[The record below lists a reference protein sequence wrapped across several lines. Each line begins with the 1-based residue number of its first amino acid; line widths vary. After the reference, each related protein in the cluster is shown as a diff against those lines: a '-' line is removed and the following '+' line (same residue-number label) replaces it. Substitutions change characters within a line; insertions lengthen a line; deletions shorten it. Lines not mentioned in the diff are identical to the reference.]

1 MSIITWVRRQCNG
14 IRDGPA
20 NRLRFWICY
29 FAWHQHM
36 IIRHVH
42 ARTLKPLLTRL
53 RRLVH
58 CVIMSDSLSDIAA
71 RKQEKDAVRSSDFRC
86 AL

>member
-1 MSIITWVRRQCNG
+1 MSIVTWVKQQCNG
-14 IRDGPA
+14 IRDGLA
-20 NRLRFWICY
+20 NRLRFWICD

-36 IIRHVH
+36 IIRHVQ
-42 ARTLKPLLTRL
+42 ARTLRPLLTRL

-58 CVIMSDSLSDIAA
+58 CVIMSDLPDIAA
-71 RKQEKDAVRSSDFRC
+71 RKQQKDAVRSYDFRC